1 MEQKKNTV
9 SEILKNLLEG
19 LKSRFDKVEERII
32 ELKDRS
38 LEEQK
43 EKGKKKNNEES
54 LRGL

>member
-1 MEQKKNTV
+1 VKLKK
-9 SEILKNLLEG
+9 KHNLLEG
-19 LKSRFDKVEERII
+19 LKSRLDKVEERII

-43 EKGKKKNNEES
+43 EKGKKKNNKES